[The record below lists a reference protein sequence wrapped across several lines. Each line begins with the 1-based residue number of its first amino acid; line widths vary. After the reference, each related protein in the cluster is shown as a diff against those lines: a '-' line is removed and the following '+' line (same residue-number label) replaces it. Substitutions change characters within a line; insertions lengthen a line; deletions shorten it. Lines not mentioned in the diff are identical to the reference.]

1 MAWIGTMP
9 GSTDLAPGQ
18 AARRKPTDDGW
29 EGYHMVTAEEMA
41 EKADAGSL
49 SDVATSGSYNDLS
62 DKPTIPTVTP
72 QVNADW
78 NATSGVEE
86 ILNKPE
92 LSEVAT
98 SGDYS
103 DLSGAPE
110 LSDVALSGDYSDLT
124 NTPTIP
130 SAQVN
135 ADWESTSGVSEILNK
150 PTLSTVAT
158 TGSYDDLS
166 DKPTIPTPTPQV
178 NSDWNATSGVSQIL
192 NKPTIPTVR
201 REEVYS
207 GTTGSD
213 GRYTVV
219 YSTPYSQTP
228 FVQPMVN
235 VDSSYRLLTRVVSS
249 DANGFTVEVA
259 QRNASLLTL
268 LGLDVLTAGVT
279 AQNNVSVMVKVTAR

>member
-78 NATSGVEE
+78 NATSGV
-86 ILNKPE
+86 
-92 LSEVAT
+92 
-98 SGDYS
+98 
-103 DLSGAPE
+103 
-110 LSDVALSGDYSDLT
+110 
-124 NTPTIP
+124 
-130 SAQVN
+130 
-135 ADWESTSGVSEILNK
+135 
-150 PTLSTVAT
+150 
-158 TGSYDDLS
+158 
-166 DKPTIPTPTPQV
+166 
-178 NSDWNATSGVSQIL
+178 SQIL

-207 GTTGSD
+207 GTTGSN

-279 AQNNVSVMVKVTAR
+279 VQNNVSVMVKVTAR

>member
-1 MAWIGTMP
+1 MP
-9 GSTDLAPGQ
+9 QNYNMIPGNISMG
-18 AARRKPTDDGW
+18 ANTIIKRKPDDTGW
-29 EGYHMVTAEEMA
+29 YAPVLNKELIGLGEVDNTSDADKPVSDA
-41 EKADAGSL
+41 TLAALDEKADIDSL
-49 SDVATSGSYNDLS
+49 SLVAT
-62 DKPTIPTVTP
+62 T
-72 QVNADW
+72 
-78 NATSGVEE
+78 
-86 ILNKPE
+86 
-92 LSEVAT
+92 
-98 SGDYS
+98 
-103 DLSGAPE
+103 
-110 LSDVALSGDYSDLT
+110 GDYSDLT
-124 NTPTIP
+124 
-130 SAQVN
+130 
-135 ADWESTSGVSEILNK
+135 
-150 PTLSTVAT
+150 
-158 TGSYDDLS
+158 
-166 DKPTIPTPTPQV
+166 
-178 NSDWNATSGVSQIL
+178 

-279 AQNNVSVMVKVTAR
+279 VQSNVSVMVKVTER

>member
-41 EKADAGSL
+41 EKADVASL
-49 SDVATSGSYNDLS
+49 SDVATSGSYNDLL

-103 DLSGAPE
+103 DLSGTPE

-124 NTPTIP
+124 NT
-130 SAQVN
+130 
-135 ADWESTSGVSEILNK
+135 
-150 PTLSTVAT
+150 
-158 TGSYDDLS
+158 
-166 DKPTIPTPTPQV
+166 
-178 NSDWNATSGVSQIL
+178 
-192 NKPTIPTVR
+192 PTIPTVR

-279 AQNNVSVMVKVTAR
+279 VQSNVSVMVKVTEQ

>member
-1 MAWIGTMP
+1 MP
-9 GSTDLAPGQ
+9 QNYNMIPGNISMG
-18 AARRKPTDDGW
+18 ANTIIKRKPDDTGW
-29 EGYHMVTAEEMA
+29 YAPVLNKELIGLGEVDNTSDADKPVSDA
-41 EKADAGSL
+41 TLAALDEKADIDSL
-49 SDVATSGSYNDLS
+49 SLVATSGN
-62 DKPTIPTVTP
+62 
-72 QVNADW
+72 
-78 NATSGVEE
+78 
-86 ILNKPE
+86 
-92 LSEVAT
+92 
-98 SGDYS
+98 YS
-103 DLSGAPE
+103 DLSGTPE

-124 NTPTIP
+124 
-130 SAQVN
+130 
-135 ADWESTSGVSEILNK
+135 
-150 PTLSTVAT
+150 
-158 TGSYDDLS
+158 
-166 DKPTIPTPTPQV
+166 
-178 NSDWNATSGVSQIL
+178 

-279 AQNNVSVMVKVTAR
+279 VQSNVSVMVKVTAQ